1 MSTEHDPVDSCPAS
15 EEGERQ
21 DEPDATER
29 QGDAT
34 TADPTPARHPDTGE
48 KQEKKGSPP

>member
-1 MSTEHDPVDSCPAS
+1 MSSEHDPASRPAS
-15 EEGERQ
+15 GGGAQE

-34 TADPTPARHPDTGE
+34 TADPTSPRHPDTDDE
-48 KQEKKGSPP
+48 QEKKGSAS